1 MDAQFGEYLDT
12 MQKQNDGLLL
22 ALQASAEVMQRLD
35 NKLEKMEHYDD
46 EKREKEDSMKEE
58 EELEKAKNTLVE
70 ETAGAVVELMKKE
83 NMELHGDTF
92 RKVSHKDV
100 FNQGGGVNDA
110 QSSPDL
116 VTETGEVQK
125 PLQAMLKSMTA
136 KEYQMLQKHF
146 LKEHANMYEHDEVE
160 DMASGDVA
168 EDVLEADEE
177 LGMNDDFEKD
187 MGNGEMEMDMGME
200 DDMEPANYPVEEDD
214 YEKMYKSLKK
224 SYNQR
229 VQGEARKMAEAT
241 LKKQGWNKEIN
252 RQPRRMSEKTMGL
265 EKSQQHQANLEADL
279 ISQIKDYSEK
289 SFKEICDDYMPNLS
303 KSITPMGD
311 NLLELYS

>member
-125 PLQAMLKSMTA
+125 PLQAMLKSMTV

-146 LKEHANMYEHDEVE
+146 LKEHANMYEHDEIE
-160 DMASGDVA
+160 DTASGDVA

-187 MGNGEMEMDMGME
+187 MGNGEMDMDMGME